1 MVLKS
6 HAKINLS
13 LSVNKKLANGL
24 HEIQSFFCLISLF
37 DSISIQKRRDKK
49 KVDKILFK
57 GPFAKNV
64 KNDNNSVKRVL
75 SFLRKNQL
83 ISDFYNI
90 KINKKIPVFAGLGG
104 GTSNAAVILKFL
116 MGKKIKKD
124 IFERIVSHVGSDL
137 RLFIQNQGFLKNLK
151 TVVTNPYKHQF
162 YFLLVYPHI
171 KSSTKTV
178 YLNVK
183 GFSKKRQIKKSQT
196 FKEKNLFIETLIEQ
210 KNDLQLIVEK
220 KHPII
225 KEIIDS
231 IGKKKGCYLS
241 RMTGS
246 GTTCFGLFKNKS
258 YLKAALKSLRT
269 KYPKF
274 WFSTAKTI

>member
-1 MVLKS
+1 MVS
-6 HAKINLS
+6 RN
-13 LSVNKKLANGL
+13 SV
-24 HEIQSFFCLISLF
+24 IFFCLISLF
-37 DSISIQKRRDKK
+37 DSISIQKRRYKK

-183 GFSKKRQIKKSQT
+183 GFSKKRQIKSQT
-196 FKEKNLFIETLIEQ
+196 FREKNLFIETLIEQ

-225 KEIIDS
+225 KEIIGS

-246 GTTCFGLFKNKS
+246 GTTCFGLFKNKT

>member
-64 KNDNNSVKRVL
+64 KNDNNSIKRVL

-151 TVVTNPYKHQF
+151 TVVTNQYKHQF
-162 YFLLVYPHI
+162 YFLLVYPYI

-183 GFSKKRQIKKSQT
+183 GFSKKRQIKSQT
-196 FKEKNLFIETLIEQ
+196 FRRKNLFIETLIEQ